1 MMMEDDDDTIYVY
14 KMKERCSLVLFIWL
28 GALLMRERCCAT
40 PIVSWLVVVLSV
52 DEYMKFG
59 DFFEIYIFICIY
71 VVVHLVRCTKHKKA
85 NIFFVFLSNV
95 TYGAHEHLQ
104 FGI

>member
-1 MMMEDDDDTIYVY
+1 MIIYIQD
-14 KMKERCSLVLFIWL
+14 MKERCSLVLFIYGWVRM
-28 GALLMRERCCAT
+28 GALLMREREVLCYSNRFLVGGGS
-40 PIVSWLVVVLSV
+40 ISRGIYEIWLYLC
-52 DEYMKFG
+52 
-59 DFFEIYIFICIY
+59 IYLFYRY
-71 VVVHLVRCTKHKKA
+71 VVVHLVRC